1 MDCCRYSAG
10 SGPNLS
16 RKRRFSRPFF
26 SILPMWI
33 SPTSDVRAT
42 WVPPQGWLSIA
53 IFLCL
58 LLLAVNFLPGKTAQG
73 AAAFA
78 LIAVFVTI
86 SWIKTDGGWRLGDD
100 D

>member
-1 MDCCRYSAG
+1 MPRID
-10 SGPNLS
+10 GPFRP
-16 RKRRFSRPFF
+16 RKVRPGYWFARRRCGFGGTP
-26 SILPMWI
+26 
-33 SPTSDVRAT
+33 AT
-42 WVPPQGWLSIA
+42 WQGWLAIA

-78 LIAVFVTI
+78 LIAVFATI